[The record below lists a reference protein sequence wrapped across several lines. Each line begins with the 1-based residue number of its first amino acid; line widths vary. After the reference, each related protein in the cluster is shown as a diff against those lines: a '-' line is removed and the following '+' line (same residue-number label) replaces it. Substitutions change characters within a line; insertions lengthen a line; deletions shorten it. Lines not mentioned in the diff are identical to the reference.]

1 MTGCYGQRPL
11 DGAGRTRNR
20 AIGVIRAAIERTF
33 ALLKRWCDRS
43 LVRNALQ
50 QQLLC
55 LALNLRRARVLTG

>member
-1 MTGCYGQRPL
+1 M
-11 DGAGRTRNR
+11 
-20 AIGVIRAAIERTF
+20 IRAAIERTF